1 MSTESKLPKSM
12 RDANEEQ
19 SRRRRLQA
27 FQGGLIH
34 PILGYVLFDHNRSSK
49 YVVGITV
56 HKEDNNS
63 FKSLHV

>member
-1 MSTESKLPKSM
+1 MNTEEKENIIELTS
-12 RDANEEQ
+12 NEEQ
-19 SRRRRLQA
+19 SKRRKLQA

-49 YVVGITV
+49 YVVGVTV

-63 FKSLHV
+63 FKNLNI